1 MQVTSVQDFKEL
13 ELPLIQEMVAD
24 YASFSMSKNFILNE
38 KVVFNPLTVNDNIAK
53 TREALELIKIHGRF
67 RFDEIN
73 DISEILEKLAKGLSL
88 TAYELS
94 QILYHN
100 TEIKRIIRY
109 FHQINEINE
118 LSDYTDSLF
127 YSDKLIN
134 LIGNVINENGEI
146 RKNATPKL
154 VNLNAKL
161 NEIETQINDSCHLF
175 LKDNP
180 LSVQENVI
188 YYRNNRACFL
198 VKNSDKN
205 KFNGFSYG
213 SSASGQASYV
223 EPQGL
228 VRLNNQ
234 KNEIENAINEE
245 IKRILL
251 ALSLEVNKFRENF
264 SDNLESIMYLD
275 EVLAKAEFGFDNDGV
290 IAEINSEN
298 LYLKDIVHPLIDKN
312 KVVSN
317 TYRIEKPYRAIV
329 ISGSNTGGKTVSLKI
344 IGLSVLMTYLGI
356 PVLATKATI
365 PFYHNVIDDINDS
378 QSIID
383 SISTFSA
390 RLVALNKI
398 INQADEHTLVLIDEI
413 CSGTEPKEGEALALA
428 IIEKLV
434 ENQATFVITTHF
446 NGVKK
451 YALSN
456 ENILLSSQAFDPV
469 KLQPTYKY
477 IENSLGQ
484 SNGLDI
490 ASRYLDSKEVVLRSR
505 EILKESENTEE
516 RLIRELEKEKENV
529 TFLKEELS
537 SELAKQKTL
546 KDDYDNRLR
555 LLKENEEEIK
565 EEARQKA
572 ETYLAA
578 QKRKAKAVLKEIQQ
592 KDIKYHEAIKKA
604 KQLDLDNEEDEELDN
619 HEPINVG
626 DTIKIISTGQVGK
639 VMEINKDRVDLDVNG
654 ISLKTKLSNIK
665 KTRAPQVKVKKK
677 HVDKIFKRADKE
689 VVLVGMRCEEA
700 IDVLSKYL
708 DDAYGAN
715 MTQVKIVHGIGTGAL
730 RKAVWDY
737 LKKCKYIKNFHY
749 GDAYDGSTAV
759 TIVEFK

>member
-1 MQVTSVQDFKEL
+1 MQDFKEL
-13 ELPLIQEMVAD
+13 ELPLIQEIVAD

-127 YSDKLIN
+127 YSDKLIS
-134 LIGNVINENGEI
+134 LIGNLINENGEI

-234 KNEIENAINEE
+234 KNEIENAISEE

-251 ALSLEVNKFRENF
+251 ALSLEVNIFRENF

-555 LLKENEEEIK
+555 LLKENEEAIK
-565 EEARQKA
+565 EEMHQKA
-572 ETYLAA
+572 EAYLAA

-604 KQLDLDNEEDEELDN
+604 KQLDLDNEEDEELEN

-626 DTIKIISTGQVGK
+626 DTIKIVSTGQVGK
-639 VMEINKDRVDLDVNG
+639 VMEIHKDRVDLDVNG

-715 MTQVKIVHGIGTGAL
+715 MAQVKIVHGIGTGAL

>member
-1 MQVTSVQDFKEL
+1 MQDFKEL

-109 FHQINEINE
+109 FRQINEVNE

-127 YSDKLIN
+127 YSDKLIS

-572 ETYLAA
+572 EAYLAA